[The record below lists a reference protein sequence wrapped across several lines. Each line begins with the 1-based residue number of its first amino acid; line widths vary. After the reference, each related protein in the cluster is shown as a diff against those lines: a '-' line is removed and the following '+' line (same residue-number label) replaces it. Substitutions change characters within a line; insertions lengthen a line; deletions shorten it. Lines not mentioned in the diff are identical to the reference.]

1 MSKKIEY
8 IKPKKFFEVFQQI
21 SDELYEVTLEKK
33 DRELLYDRQMW
44 MRDNVD
50 WYEYLSNDEF
60 DKDVIYHQSIRTV
73 AELIGQ
79 IVIFGR
85 IIRERMV
92 DEFNLPKGEV
102 PLFHRQIDE
111 KGNEEDLWDISS
123 GKIIKKWS
131 KKNKG
136 RKKLEEMSR
145 SKL

>member
-1 MSKKIEY
+1 MSDKVKY

-44 MRDNVD
+44 IRDNVD
-50 WYEYLSNDEF
+50 WFEYLSNDEF
-60 DKDVIYHQSIRTV
+60 AKDVIYHQSIRTV

-79 IVIFGR
+79 IVVFGR
-85 IIRERMV
+85 VIRERMV

-136 RKKLEEMSR
+136 RKKLEEH
-145 SKL
+145 LNHI

>member
-92 DEFNLPKGEV
+92 GEFNLPKGEV

-111 KGNEEDLWDISS
+111 KGDEEDLWDISS

-136 RKKLEEMSR
+136 KKRLKER
-145 SKL
+145 LRI

>member
-1 MSKKIEY
+1 MSNKVKY

-123 GKIIKKWS
+123 GKIFKKWS
-131 KKNKG
+131 KKKKG
-136 RKKLEEMSR
+136 RKKLEEISR
-145 SKL
+145 I

>member
-1 MSKKIEY
+1 MSNKVKY

-123 GKIIKKWS
+123 GKIFKKWS
-131 KKNKG
+131 KKKKG
-136 RKKLEEMSR
+136 KKKLE
-145 SKL
+145 KHLNHI

>member
-79 IVIFGR
+79 IVVFGR
-85 IIRERMV
+85 VIRERMV

-136 RKKLEEMSR
+136 KKRLKER
-145 SKL
+145 LRI

>member
-1 MSKKIEY
+1 MSDKVKY

-21 SDELYEVTLEKK
+21 SDELYAVTFEKK

-44 MRDNVD
+44 IRDNVE

-60 DKDVIYHQSIRTV
+60 DKDAIYHTSIRTV
-73 AELIGQ
+73 AELIAQ

-123 GKIIKKWS
+123 GKIFKKWS
-131 KKNKG
+131 KKKKG
-136 RKKLEEMSR
+136 RKKLEEH
-145 SKL
+145 LNHI

>member
-92 DEFNLPKGEV
+92 GEFNLPKGEV

-111 KGNEEDLWDISS
+111 KGDEEDLWDISS

-131 KKNKG
+131 KKKKG
-136 RKKLEEMSR
+136 KKKLREISG
-145 SKL
+145 L